1 MCFCVR
7 CWSWVTGTITYHKL
21 HLLEEKRILG
31 FYKCSMRKGEARNFN
46 NFTLATDESEDTF
59 YIIVHWYFL

>member
-1 MCFCVR
+1 
-7 CWSWVTGTITYHKL
+7 
-21 HLLEEKRILG
+21 
-31 FYKCSMRKGEARNFN
+31 MRKGEARNFN